1 MTAAPPPAEDD
12 GSLRIILCEGP
23 TDLAF
28 WNGLLCKR
36 FGCRK
41 HPDPPPTR
49 ELSPNAKGKKF
60 ILRTR
65 TGRSVEVFA
74 VGGRSFLLETLAAE
88 VRVSIVKQ
96 PIARLLLN
104 YDPDTEGDEPG
115 GEWTP
120 HDLTSRLRRERDHG
134 DPVAD
139 GDRVVT
145 RATGGVIETAS
156 WRCDGDDRPGVPAQ
170 QTLERLVCAAITRVY
185 GRRGEQVRD
194 FLAGRTDP
202 PAGHFHKSAALSF
215 MAGWHPDDGNF
226 NFYQN
231 LWRDPAIG
239 DALEELLDTAGIWTA
254 VRALLGEE

>member
-1 MTAAPPPAEDD
+1 MTAAAPVADGDD
-12 GSLRIILCEGP
+12 SLRIVLCEGP

-41 HPDPPPTR
+41 HPDPPRTR
-49 ELSPNAKGKKF
+49 ELSSGAKGKKF
-60 ILRTR
+60 ILLSPD
-65 TGRSVEVFA
+65 GRSVEVFA

-88 VRVSIVKQ
+88 VRVSLVKR

-115 GEWTP
+115 GEWAP
-120 HDLTSRLRRERDHG
+120 HDLVSRLRQERDHG
-134 DPVAD
+134 DPVAE
-139 GDRVVT
+139 GGAVVT
-145 RATGGVIETAS
+145 RATGGIIETAS
-156 WRCDGDDRPGVPAQ
+156 WRYDGDDRPGVPPQ
-170 QTLERLVCAAITRVY
+170 QTLERLACAAVTKVH

-215 MAGWHPDDGNF
+215 MAGWRPEDGNF

-231 LWRDPAIG
+231 LWLDGDMG
-239 DALEELLDTAGIWTA
+239 DALEELLTDAGVWAA
-254 VRALLGEE
+254 VCRFLGDA